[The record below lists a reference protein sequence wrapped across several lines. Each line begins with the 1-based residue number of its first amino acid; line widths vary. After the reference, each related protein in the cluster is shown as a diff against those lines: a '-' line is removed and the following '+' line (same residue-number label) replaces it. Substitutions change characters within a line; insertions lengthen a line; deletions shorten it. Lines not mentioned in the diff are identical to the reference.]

1 MWRNPSVFSQS
12 PSKTVGSFPWRD
24 SSSPP
29 WIGFGFCGGCGEGPL
44 DGSEGGVGG
53 RGGEG
58 PRSSGGKGDCFGIW
72 NFLRI
77 VTGVLPN
84 WFHASRAQP
93 SILLTNGGDVMSAGC
108 RARLGSSFRVIVGDT
123 IGSSF
128 IDVEG
133 LVVTNF
139 HSYGDSI
146 DRGSVSSG
154 VGSARNI
161 HRCRSLVQYHSIG
174 VDRCSS
180 SSFFIRATGSA
191 RIAS

>member
-1 MWRNPSVFSQS
+1 M
-12 PSKTVGSFPWRD
+12 VGSFPWRD

-58 PRSSGGKGDCFGIW
+58 PCGGGGEGDRFGIW
-72 NFLRI
+72 NFLQI
-77 VTGVLPN
+77 VTGMLLN
-84 WFHASRAQP
+84 WFCAGRAQP
-93 SILLTNGGDVMSAGC
+93 SVLLTDGGDVMSAGC
-108 RARLGSSFRVIVGDT
+108 RARLGSGFRVIVGDT

-128 IDVEG
+128 IGVEG
-133 LVVTNF
+133 LVVMNF
-139 HSYGDSI
+139 RAYGDSI

-161 HRCRSLVQYHSIG
+161 CHRRSSVQYHSIG
-174 VDRCSS
+174 VDRHSS

-191 RIAS
+191 